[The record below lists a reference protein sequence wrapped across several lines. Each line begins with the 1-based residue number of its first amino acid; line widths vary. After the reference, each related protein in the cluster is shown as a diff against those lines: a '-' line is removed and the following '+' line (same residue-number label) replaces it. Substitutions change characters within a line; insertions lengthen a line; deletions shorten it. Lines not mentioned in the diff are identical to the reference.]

1 MKKAVNYLWEEP
13 ANMEKRPANG
23 EKRPA
28 NGEKRPA
35 SREENALW
43 LVAAMRPHE

>member
-13 ANMEKRPANG
+13 ANMEKG
-23 EKRPA
+23 PA

-35 SREENALW
+35 SREESALW
-43 LVAAMRPHE
+43 LVAATRPHE